1 MWINEKNED
10 YNGKSVSDMIDEPE
24 MLSDPKL
31 IALVLADG
39 RRCPSEDECVKI
51 NDSIKGRYVPDG
63 FTPTQRKRLLALYEI
78 INRLS
83 VKKGLVLRRPQ
94 EIYQYVRHYAYEE
107 QEHFIVLGFNGSG
120 ELLCCDVVTKGLA
133 DKTIAHPREVFKNVI
148 RNSGISIVIVHNHP
162 SGNTDPSDADIS
174 MTERINEA
182 GKLLGIRLLDH
193 IIISTDEYYSFRE
206 HGNL

>member
-1 MWINEKNED
+1 MWINEKNEE

-39 RRCPSEDECVKI
+39 IQCPSEDECVKI

-107 QEHFIVLGFNGSG
+107 QEHFIALGFNGSG
-120 ELLCCDVVTKGLA
+120 E
-133 DKTIAHPREVFKNVI
+133 KTIAHPREVFKNVI

-193 IIISTDEYYSFRE
+193 IIISTDGYYSFRE
-206 HGNL
+206 HGDL